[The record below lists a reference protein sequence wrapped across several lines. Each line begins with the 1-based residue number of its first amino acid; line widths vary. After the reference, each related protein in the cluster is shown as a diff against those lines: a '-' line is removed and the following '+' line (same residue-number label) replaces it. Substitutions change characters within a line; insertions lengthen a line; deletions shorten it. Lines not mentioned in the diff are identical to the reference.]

1 MQIALSNSSY
11 IVLETIL
18 HEIENNLKELLVDAY
33 ANYFI
38 QRFYKFLKLDHRLF
52 FLEKVK

>member
-38 QRFYKFLKLDHRLF
+38 QRFYEFLKLDHRLF